1 MDMGSA
7 MAITGGNGD
16 TNNAASNDA
25 DIQEVERNVD
35 TESNQSVEILSS
47 PTSCASNETNLDW
60 LDDLEDSPMGEY
72 TFYDRVNAYSQILG
86 IPIPYADINL
96 SSPTSNE
103 LCHEDQHVPD
113 DSGKFGAS
121 DEGSHDHDQHQQQ
134 LVATNENDIEINNII
149 NNVQTDTHT
158 HANCGADFDDR
169 SSRTSQLGTD
179 SGEESTH
186 RSQMNSLDSEYEA
199 EGMPEDD
206 EGKGKPSSSETKTDV
221 FNGDAD
227 VADADYSFKRRRL
240 C

>member
-1 MDMGSA
+1 MNQRSIETQRDWETDISH
-7 MAITGGNGD
+7 NG
-16 TNNAASNDA
+16 
-25 DIQEVERNVD
+25 RK
-35 TESNQSVEILSS
+35 
-47 PTSCASNETNLDW
+47 TSLLHAGLARRPEG
-60 LDDLEDSPMGEY
+60 LEGRLLAGHQFNK
-72 TFYDRVNAYSQILG
+72 T
-86 IPIPYADINL
+86 
-96 SSPTSNE
+96 
-103 LCHEDQHVPD
+103 
-113 DSGKFGAS
+113 
-121 DEGSHDHDQHQQQ
+121 GSHDHDQHQQQ